1 MTDEDKQLLNTFD
14 TKLRHFLFLYD
25 QLKQENA
32 KLLSLI
38 SDKEKEIEELKS
50 SCKKLE
56 KDYAELKMAR
66 TLSIYDKDISDTKK
80 RLSGLV
86 REVDKCIALLNE

>member
-1 MTDEDKQLLNTFD
+1 MTEQDKQLLNTFD
-14 TKLRHFLFLYD
+14 TKFRQFLYLYE
-25 QLKQENA
+25 QVKLENS

-38 SDKEKEIEELKS
+38 SQKDQEIEELKS

-56 KDYAELKMAR
+56 RDYSELKMAR
-66 TLSIYDKDISDTKK
+66 TLSIYDKDINDTKK
-80 RLSGLV
+80 RLSSLV

>member
-14 TKLRHFLFLYD
+14 TKFRHFLYLYD

-38 SDKEKEIEELKS
+38 SEKDKEIEDLNN
-50 SCKKLE
+50 SCRKLE
-56 KDYAELKMAR
+56 KDYSELKMAR
-66 TLSIYDKDISDTKK
+66 TLSIYDKDINDTKK
-80 RLSGLV
+80 RLSSLG
-86 REVDKCIALLNE
+86 REVDRCIALLNE